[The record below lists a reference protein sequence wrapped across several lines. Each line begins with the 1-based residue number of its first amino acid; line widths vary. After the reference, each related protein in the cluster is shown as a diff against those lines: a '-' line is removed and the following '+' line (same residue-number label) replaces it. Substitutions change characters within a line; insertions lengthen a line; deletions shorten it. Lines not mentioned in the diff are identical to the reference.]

1 MSATA
6 LETGVDK
13 IKNNI
18 EANWPSTA
26 HPKIQCYVGKFFER
40 TRAENKIAA
49 KVHGNYGVY
58 TVSIK
63 VKGKET
69 HSACS
74 CYIGKGGGCHHCHA
88 LARTFLNSPDSF
100 NVVEKKE
107 LRKVMSL
114 EDVDAYLRGTT
125 LDELLKVLKAAG
137 VAQKDF
143 AAIIGMNPRHLSS
156 IKSSELRNRYYNE
169 LGATKLACLWVIEHS
184 RPARKGR
191 RK

>member
-1 MSATA
+1 MMSATA
-6 LETGVDK
+6 QTDVDEL
-13 IKNNI
+13 KNII

-26 HPKIQCYVGKFFER
+26 HPKVQRYVGKFFER
-40 TRAENKIAA
+40 TRTGNKIAA

-63 VKGKET
+63 VKGKEA
-69 HSACS
+69 HSTCS
-74 CYIGKGGGCHHCHA
+74 CYIGKGGGCHHCSA
-88 LARTFLNSPDSF
+88 LAGTFLNSPDSF
-100 NVVEKKE
+100 KVVEKKE

-125 LDELLKVLKAAG
+125 LDELLKDLKAAG

-143 AAIIGMNPRHLSS
+143 ASIIGMNPRHLSS

-169 LGATKLACLWVIEHS
+169 LGATKLACLWVIEHT
-184 RPARKGR
+184 RLARK
-191 RK
+191 